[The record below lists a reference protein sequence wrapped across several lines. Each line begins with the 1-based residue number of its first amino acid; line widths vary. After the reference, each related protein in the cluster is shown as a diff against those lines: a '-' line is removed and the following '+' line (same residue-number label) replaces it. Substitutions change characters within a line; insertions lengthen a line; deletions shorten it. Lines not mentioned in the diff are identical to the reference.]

1 MSVTLR
7 YGNIFEGCCETI
19 AIPVNCVGV
28 MGKGLALQYKQK
40 HPNGFDMYKKMC
52 DSREIRPGVCGLIKE
67 KNGSS
72 FLMFP
77 TKNDWKLPS
86 KLEYVDEGLECL
98 KANYRNLGIKSIAL
112 PALGCGLGGLKW
124 ADVKKLVFD
133 KFSGEKLN
141 VILYVPADVTEVAP
155 FAFVA
160 DTMAPV
166 EVKEAL
172 VDCVVKWFQKA
183 GVYDS
188 PKAFEAMRI
197 LYGRAYALLIN
208 HSDAVERVKKD
219 HGKAM
224 EYVEKAIGLTL
235 ISNAY

>member
-28 MGKGLALQYKQK
+28 MGKGLALE
-40 HPNGFDMYKKMC
+40 YKKKFPDGFEKYREMC
-52 DSREIRPGVCGLIKE
+52 DNKEIRPGVCGLIKE
-67 KNGSS
+67 KNGSA

-77 TKNDWKLPS
+77 TKDNWRYPS
-86 KLEYVDEGLECL
+86 KKEDIVAGLEWL
-98 KANYRNLGIKSIAL
+98 RAYYKPLGIKSIAL

-124 ADVKKLVFD
+124 DDVKKLIFD
-133 KFSGEKLN
+133 KFSNEDLK
-141 VILYVPADVTEVAP
+141 VVLYVPYDIIEVAP

-166 EVKEAL
+166 EVKKAIIAE
-172 VDCVVKWFQKA
+172 VITWFRNT
-183 GVYDS
+183 GVYDNA
-188 PKAFEAMRI
+188 KAFEAMKL
-197 LYGRAYALLIN
+197 LYGRAYTLIIG
-208 HSDAVERVKKD
+208 HSDVVEAVKKD
-219 HGKAM
+219 HHAAYPYVAKA
-224 EYVEKAIGLTL
+224 VGLTL